1 MPKTQYFSALA
12 AILFLMIAGSC
23 TKLCNSGY
31 EGSRC
36 NVLTTTKFTG
46 VWNAVD
52 TPGNITYKDTIS
64 PGMALGDITL
74 STSFAGHHFNHV
86 INASV
91 AADVITIPW
100 QKPDSASNFVQG
112 TGTLSTDEN
121 NISFSYQLI
130 TGADSPQ
137 VITTYTG
144 TWIRQN

>member
-64 PGMALGDITL
+64 PGMRWAILHYLRLLQAIILTML
-74 STSFAGHHFNHV
+74 LMHL
-86 INASV
+86 
-91 AADVITIPW
+91 W
-100 QKPDSASNFVQG
+100 QPM
-112 TGTLSTDEN
+112 
-121 NISFSYQLI
+121 
-130 TGADSPQ
+130 
-137 VITTYTG
+137 
-144 TWIRQN
+144 